1 MSISFSMT
9 IHRTRSGSRVGVGIA
24 SLLALVPLAG
34 AASIAAQAPAHTP
47 AAAAPLKLT
56 APLPVDPAVTIGT
69 LPNGL
74 RYYIRVNHKPEKRA
88 ELRLVVNA
96 GSVLEDSAQR
106 GLAHV
111 VEHMAFSGTTH
122 FKKQQ
127 LVDYLE
133 STGVRFGA
141 DLNASTSFDETIY
154 ELTVPT
160 DSAKLFD
167 KGFQILADW
176 SRGLTFDSTEL
187 ARERGVVIE
196 EWRLGRGAAA
206 RMRDKQF
213 PVIFSGSRYAQRIPI
228 GDKHTLETAPRAQ
241 VKRFYDEWYRPDL
254 MAVVAVGD
262 FDKAQVERMIKAQ
275 FASWPAKKNARPR
288 QTFPVPDHDS
298 TLVTIATDS
307 EATRSTVA
315 VYYLQPLEAQK
326 TVGDFR
332 NELIESLY
340 NQMLNARLQEIAQR
354 PGAPFLGAFSNQ
366 GRLIRSKN
374 VYVLT
379 ALVPDTGVAAG
390 LRAAVTEGERVAQH
404 GFTSTELDRAKA
416 EMLRGIESAYA
427 EREKTA
433 SAAFVSEYEGAF
445 LEHTAIPSIAQ
456 QYALY
461 QQLVPS
467 IQLNEVNALA
477 NKWLSNRSRVI
488 VVNAPQ
494 KAAAKLPS
502 EQELRAVLD
511 SAAHVNVAAY
521 TDSVS
526 NAPLVSTPPTPG
538 KIVSSTQI
546 ASVGVTEW
554 KLSNGARVLI
564 KPTDFK
570 NDELLF
576 RAYAPGGTSVVSDS
590 DYLDATVAT
599 AAVDAG
605 GIGDFSA
612 TALQKALAGKEVSL
626 SEFIGAIQQGLSGGG
641 SPKDLETLMQLVYL
655 SFTAPRVDSA
665 AFEAYRNK
673 IEVLLANRAAS
684 PNAAFADTLD
694 LTLAQH
700 HFRAKPPTAQD
711 MEYVRLK
718 HAISLYKQRFA
729 DASNFTFL
737 FVGTVDT
744 TKLKPLVEE
753 YIASLPSTHAGEKW
767 KDVGITYPTGV
778 ITREVKR
785 GIEPKAQT
793 AIVFT
798 GPFDF
803 TWENVQQISALADLL
818 EIKLRER
825 LRQDLGGT
833 YGVGV
838 SASPAHFPRESYALR
853 IDFGSAPERAAELQK
868 AVFAEIDSVKAN
880 GVSDKDLQKIRE
892 TDLRERETSLR
903 QNRYWLSLLASY
915 DINGWDPALILK
927 YGERVRALNSAGL
940 QAAAKKY
947 FDSSRYVVVQLLPAH

>member
-1 MSISFSMT
+1 MRYAALRSHISA
-9 IHRTRSGSRVGVGIA
+9 HVACVA
-24 SLLALVPLAG
+24 ALVLSAL
-34 AASIAAQAPAHTP
+34 T
-47 AAAAPLKLT
+47 AAPLGAQDTARAGAPPKLT
-56 APLPVDPAVTIGT
+56 ATLPVDPAITTGV

-74 RYYIRVNHKPEKRA
+74 RYYIRVNHRPEKRA

-96 GSVLEDSAQR
+96 GSVLEDSSQR
-106 GLAHV
+106 GLAHM

-122 FKKQQ
+122 FKKQE

-160 DSAKLFD
+160 DSVKLFD
-167 KGFQILADW
+167 KGFEILADW
-176 SRGLTFDSTEL
+176 SRGLTFDTTEL
-187 ARERGVVIE
+187 ARERKVVIE

-213 PVIFSGSRYAQRIPI
+213 PVVFSGSRYAQRIPI

-262 FDKAQVERMIKAQ
+262 FDKVKVERMIRAQ
-275 FASWPAKKNARPR
+275 FASWPAKKGERARPF
-288 QTFPVPDHDS
+288 FPVPDHDS

-315 VYYLQPLEAQK
+315 VYYLQPLQPQK

-332 NELIESLY
+332 QQMLGSLY
-340 NQMLNARLQEIAQR
+340 NDMLNARLQEIAQR
-354 PGAPFLGAFSNQ
+354 PGAPFIGAFSNQ
-366 GRLIRSKN
+366 GRLIRSKD

-379 ALVPDTGVAAG
+379 ALVPDSGVEIG
-390 LRAAVTEGERVAQH
+390 LRAAVTEGERVEQH
-404 GFTSTELDRAKA
+404 GFTATELDRAKR
-416 EMLRGIESAYA
+416 EMLRGMESAYA
-427 EREKTA
+427 ERDKTP

-445 LEHTAIPSIAQ
+445 LEHTATPSIAQ
-456 QYALY
+456 QYSLY
-461 QQLVPS
+461 QQLIPG
-467 IQLNEVNALA
+467 IQLAEVNALA
-477 NKWLSNRSRVI
+477 HKWLSNRSRVI

-494 KAAAKLPS
+494 KAAAALPS
-502 EQELRAVLD
+502 EQALRAVLD
-511 SAAHVNVAAY
+511 SAAHLSIAAY

-526 NAPLVSTPPTPG
+526 SAPLVPTAPTAG
-538 KIVSSTQI
+538 KIVSSSQI

-554 KLSNGARVLI
+554 KLSNGARVLV

-570 NDELLF
+570 DDELLF
-576 RAYAPGGTSVVSDS
+576 RAYGPGGTSVVSDS

-605 GIGDFSA
+605 GIGTFSA
-612 TALQKALAGKEVSL
+612 TSLQKTLAGKSVQVGEY
-626 SEFIGAIQQGLSGGG
+626 IGAIQQGLSGGG
-641 SPKDLETLMQLVYL
+641 SPKDLETMMQLIYL
-655 SFTAPRVDSA
+655 AFTAPRADSA

-684 PNAAFADTLD
+684 PSAAFADTLD
-694 LTLAQH
+694 LTLSQH
-700 HFRAKPPTAQD
+700 HPRAKPPSAQD
-711 MEYVRLK
+711 MEYVRLH
-718 HAISLYKQRFA
+718 HAISIYRQRFS
-729 DASNFTFL
+729 DASNFTFV
-737 FVGTVDT
+737 FVGTIDT
-744 TKLKPLVEE
+744 TKLKPLVEQ
-753 YIASLPSTHAGEKW
+753 YIASLPATHAGEKW
-767 KDVGITYPTGV
+767 KDVGMSYPTGV

-803 TWENVQQISALADLL
+803 TWDNVQQISALASLL

-838 SASPAHFPRESYALR
+838 SANPTHYPRESYALR

-880 GVSDKDLQKIRE
+880 GVSEKDLQKIRE

-903 QNRYWLSLLASY
+903 QNRTWVSLLASY
-915 DINGWDPALILK
+915 DVNSWDPSLILK
-927 YGERVRALNSAGL
+927 YNDSVKALNSAGL
-940 QAAAKKY
+940 QAAARKY
-947 FDSSRYVVVQLLPAH
+947 FDLSRYVVVQLLPAH

>member
-1 MSISFSMT
+1 M
-9 IHRTRSGSRVGVGIA
+9 RA
-24 SLLALVPLAG
+24 AWLAALAL
-34 AASIAAQAPAHTP
+34 STIAALP
-47 AAAAPLKLT
+47 AAAQDSAHAGAPPKLT
-56 APLPVDPAVTIGT
+56 APLPRDPAVTTGV

-74 RYYIRVNHKPEKRA
+74 RYYVRVNHKPEKRA

-96 GSVLEDSAQR
+96 GSVLEDSSQR
-106 GLAHV
+106 GLAHM

-122 FKKQQ
+122 FKKQE

-160 DSAKLFD
+160 DSTKLFD

-187 ARERGVVIE
+187 ARERNVVIE
-196 EWRLGRGAAA
+196 EWRLGRGASA

-213 PVIFSGSRYAQRIPI
+213 PVIFTGSRYAQRIPI
-228 GDKHTLETAPRAQ
+228 GDKHTLETAPRAT

-262 FDKAQVERMIKAQ
+262 FDKLKVERLIKAQ
-275 FASWPAKKNARPR
+275 FANWPARKTERPR
-288 QTFPVPDHDS
+288 PIFPVPDHDS

-315 VYYLQPLEAQK
+315 VYYLQPLQSQK

-332 NELIESLY
+332 ERMIGSLY
-340 NQMLNARLQEIAQR
+340 NEMLNARLQEIAQR
-354 PGAPFLGAFSNQ
+354 PGAPFIGAFSNQ
-366 GRLIRSKN
+366 GQLIRSKE

-379 ALVPDTGVAAG
+379 ALVPDSSVETG
-390 LRAAVTEGERVAQH
+390 LRAVVTEGERVAQH
-404 GFTSTELDRAKA
+404 GFTATELERAKKD
-416 EMLRGIESAYA
+416 MLRGMESAYA
-427 EREKTA
+427 ERDKTA
-433 SAAFVSEYEGAF
+433 SGSFVSEYVSAF
-445 LEHTAIPSIAQ
+445 LEHTPTPSIAQ
-456 QYALY
+456 EYTLY
-461 QQLVPS
+461 QQLMPG
-467 IQLNEVNALA
+467 IQVSEVNALA
-477 NKWLSNRSRVI
+477 HKWLSNKSRVI

-494 KAAAKLPS
+494 KAASSLPS
-502 EQELRAVLD
+502 AAALRAVLD
-511 SAAHVNVAAY
+511 SAAHVTVAAY

-526 NAPLVSTPPTPG
+526 TAPLVPTPPTPG
-538 KIVSSTQI
+538 TIVSSSHI

-554 KLSNGARVLI
+554 KLSNGARVLV

-570 NDELLF
+570 DDELLF

-605 GIGDFSA
+605 GIGAFSA
-612 TALQKALAGKEVSL
+612 TQLQKALAGKSVQVGGY
-626 SEFIGAIQQGLSGGG
+626 IGAIQEGMSGGG
-641 SPKDLETLMQLVYL
+641 SPKDLETLMQLIYL
-655 SFTAPRVDSA
+655 NFTAPRADSA

-684 PNAAFADTLD
+684 PSAAFSDTLD
-694 LTLAQH
+694 LTLSQH

-711 MEYVRLK
+711 MEYVRLH

-729 DASNFTFL
+729 DASNFTFI
-737 FVGTVDT
+737 FVGTIDT

-753 YIASLPSTHAGEKW
+753 WIGGLPSTHAAEKW
-767 KDVGITYPTGV
+767 KDVGMSYPSGI

-803 TWENVQQISALADLL
+803 TWENVQQISALSDLL

-838 SASPAHFPRESYALR
+838 SASPTHFPKESYALR
-853 IDFGSAPERAAELQK
+853 IDFGSAPERANELQK
-868 AVFAEIDSVKAN
+868 AVFAEIDSVKMN
-880 GVSDKDLQKIRE
+880 GVSEKDLQKIRE
-892 TDLRERETSLR
+892 ADLRARETSLR
-903 QNRYWLSLLASY
+903 QNRTWLSLLASY
-915 DINGWDPALILK
+915 DVNGWDPALILK
-927 YGERVRALNSAGL
+927 YDENVRALSSSIL
-940 QAAAKKY
+940 QAAARKY

>member
-1 MSISFSMT
+1 MNSY
-9 IHRTRSGSRVGVGIA
+9 A
-24 SLLALVPLAG
+24 SVRLCALALLALPAFSTAPLA
-34 AASIAAQAPAHTP
+34 AQDSAHVGP
-47 AAAAPLKLT
+47 PPKLAT
-56 APLPVDPAVTIGT
+56 PLPVDPAVTTGV

-74 RYYIRVNHKPEKRA
+74 HYYIRVNHKPEKRA

-96 GSVLEDSAQR
+96 GSVLEDSTQR
-106 GLAHV
+106 GLAHM

-122 FKKQQ
+122 FKKQE

-141 DLNASTSFDETIY
+141 DLNASTSFDETVY

-160 DSAKLFD
+160 DSTKLFD

-187 ARERGVVIE
+187 ARERNVVIE
-196 EWRLGRGAAA
+196 EWRLGRGASA

-213 PVIFSGSRYAQRIPI
+213 PVIFSGSRYAQRLPI
-228 GDKHTLETAPRAQ
+228 GDKHILETAPRST
-241 VKRFYDEWYRPDL
+241 VKRFYDDWYRPDL
-254 MAVVAVGD
+254 MAIVAVGD
-262 FDKAQVERMIKAQ
+262 FDKVKVERMIKAQ
-275 FASWPAKKNARPR
+275 FASWPAKKGAKPR
-288 QTFPVPDHDS
+288 ATFPVPDHDS

-315 VYYLQPLEAQK
+315 VYYLQPLSPQK
-326 TVGDFR
+326 SVGDFR
-332 NELIESLY
+332 TEMLGSLY
-340 NQMLNARLQEIAQR
+340 NDMLNARLQEIAQR
-354 PGAPFLGAFSNQ
+354 PGAPFIGAFSNQ
-366 GRLIRSKN
+366 GRLIRSKE

-379 ALVPDTGVAAG
+379 ALVPDSGVEIG

-404 GFTSTELDRAKA
+404 GFTATELERAKK
-416 EMLRGIESAYA
+416 EMLRGMESAYA
-427 EREKTA
+427 ERDKTPSASFVAEYESAFLEKTA
-433 SAAFVSEYEGAF
+433 
-445 LEHTAIPSIAQ
+445 TPSIAQ
-456 QYALY
+456 QYKLY
-461 QQLVPS
+461 QQLLPG
-467 IQLNEVNALA
+467 IGLAEVNALA
-477 NKWLSNRSRVI
+477 HKWLSNRSRVI

-494 KAAAKLPS
+494 KAAAGLPS
-502 EQELRAVLD
+502 EQALRAVLD
-511 SAAHVNVAAY
+511 SVAKVNVAAY

-526 NAPLVSTPPTPG
+526 SAPLIPTAPTPG
-538 KIVSSTQI
+538 KVVSSSQI

-554 KLSNGARVLI
+554 KLSNGARVLV

-570 NDELLF
+570 DDELLF

-590 DYLDATVAT
+590 NYLDATIAT
-599 AAVDAG
+599 GAVDAG
-605 GIGDFSA
+605 GIGTFNA
-612 TALQKALAGKEVSL
+612 TSLQKVLAGKSVQVGEY
-626 SEFIGAIQQGLSGGG
+626 IGAIQQGVSGGG
-641 SPKDLETLMQLVYL
+641 SPKDLETLMQLIYL
-655 SFTAPRVDSA
+655 TFTAPRADSA

-684 PNAAFADTLD
+684 PSAAFSDTLD

-700 HFRAKPPTAQD
+700 HPRAKAPTAQD
-711 MEYVRLK
+711 MEYVRL
-718 HAISLYKQRFA
+718 HRAIAIYKQRFS
-729 DASNFTFL
+729 DASNFTFV
-737 FVGTVDT
+737 FVGTIDT
-744 TKLKPLVEE
+744 TKLKPLVEQ

-767 KDVGITYPTGV
+767 KDIGMSYPTGV

-798 GPFDF
+798 GPFEF

-838 SASPAHFPRESYALR
+838 SASPSHFPKESYSLR

-880 GVSDKDLQKIRE
+880 GVSEKDLQKIRE
-892 TDLRERETSLR
+892 ADLRSRETSLR
-903 QNRYWLSLLASY
+903 QNRTWLSLLASY
-915 DINGWDPALILK
+915 DVNSWDPALILK
-927 YGERVRALNSAGL
+927 YDAEVRALSSAGL
-940 QAAAKKY
+940 QSAAKKY
-947 FDSSRYVVVQLLPAH
+947 FDTSRYVVVQLLPAH

>member
-1 MSISFSMT
+1 LSLTSN
-9 IHRTRSGSRVGVGIA
+9 RSRFAVLVA
-24 SLLALVPLAG
+24 CLATLAAPL
-34 AASIAAQAPAHTP
+34 
-47 AAAAPLKLT
+47 AAAPLAAQKADTAAAAQKLT

-74 RYYIRVNHKPEKRA
+74 RYYIRENHRPEKRA

-96 GSVLEDSAQR
+96 GSVLEDSSQR

-111 VEHMAFSGTTH
+111 VEHMAFSGTKH
-122 FKKQQ
+122 FQKQA

-167 KGFQILADW
+167 TGFEILADW

-213 PVIFSGSRYAQRIPI
+213 PVIFSGSRYARRIPI
-228 GDKHTLETAPRAQ
+228 GDKRTLETAPRAQ
-241 VKRFYDEWYRPDL
+241 VKRFYDDWYRPDL

-262 FDKAQVERMIKAQ
+262 FDKAKIERMIKAQ
-275 FASWPAKKNARPR
+275 FANWPAKKAERPR
-288 QTFPVPDHDS
+288 TIFPVPDHDS

-315 VYYLQPLEAQK
+315 VYYLQPLQQQK
-326 TVGDFR
+326 TIGDFR
-332 NELIESLY
+332 NEIIGSLY
-340 NQMLNARLQEIAQR
+340 NDMLNERLQEIAQR
-354 PGAPFLGAFSNQ
+354 PGAPFIGAFSNQ
-366 GRLIRSKN
+366 GRLIRSKE

-379 ALVPDTGVAAG
+379 AVVPDSGVESG
-390 LRAAVTEGERVAQH
+390 LRATVTEGERVAQH
-404 GFTSTELDRAKA
+404 GFTSTEIERAKA
-416 EMLRGIESAYA
+416 EMLRGMESAYA
-427 EREKTA
+427 ERDKTP
-433 SAAFVSEYEGAF
+433 STSFVSAYEGAF
-445 LEHTAIPSIAQ
+445 LEHTAISSIEQ
-456 QYALY
+456 QYKLY
-461 QQLVPS
+461 QQLLPG
-467 IQLNEVNALA
+467 IQLAEVNALA
-477 NKWLSNRSRVI
+477 HKWLSNKSRVI

-494 KAAAKLPS
+494 KSAASLPS
-502 EQELRAVLD
+502 AQALRAVLD
-511 SAAHVNVAAY
+511 NAAHVSVAAY

-526 NAPLVSTPPTPG
+526 NAPLVATQPTKG
-538 KIVSSTQI
+538 TIVSSTPI
-546 ASVGVTEW
+546 ASVGATEW
-554 KLSNGARVLI
+554 KLSNGARVI
-564 KPTDFK
+564 VKPTDFK
-570 NDELLF
+570 DDEVVF

-605 GIGDFSA
+605 GIGTFSA
-612 TALQKALAGKEVSL
+612 TTLQKALAGKQVSVG
-626 SEFIGAIQQGLSGGG
+626 EYIGAYQQGLSGGG
-641 SPKDLETLMQLVYL
+641 SPKDIETLMQLVYL
-655 SFTAPRVDSA
+655 SFTAPRADSA

-684 PNAAFADTLD
+684 PSAAFADTLD

-711 MEYVRLK
+711 MEYVRLH

-729 DASNFTFL
+729 DASNFTFF
-737 FVGTVDT
+737 FVGNVDT
-744 TKLKPLVEE
+744 TKLKPLVEQ
-753 YIASLPSTHAGEKW
+753 YIASLPATHAAEKW
-767 KDVGITYPTGV
+767 KDVGMSYPEGV

-793 AIVFT
+793 AIAFT
-798 GPFDF
+798 GPFEF
-803 TWENVQQISALADLL
+803 TWENVQQLSALSDLL

-838 SASPAHFPRESYALR
+838 SANPQHFPKQTYMLR
-853 IDFGSAPERAAELQK
+853 IDFGSAPERASELQK
-868 AVFAEIDSVKAN
+868 AVFAEIDSVKIN
-880 GVSDKDLQKIRE
+880 GVSEKDLQKIRE

-915 DINGWDPALILK
+915 DANGWDPALILK
-927 YGERVRALNSAGL
+927 YDDAVRALSSASL

-947 FDSSRYVVVQLLPAH
+947 FDTSRYVAVQLLPAK

>member
-1 MSISFSMT
+1 MLSALAVAPVGAQDSA
-9 IHRTRSGSRVGVGIA
+9 RT
-24 SLLALVPLAG
+24 G
-34 AASIAAQAPAHTP
+34 APP
-47 AAAAPLKLT
+47 KLT
-56 APLPVDPAVTIGT
+56 APLPVDPAITRGV

-74 RYYIRVNHKPEKRA
+74 RYYIRVNHRPEKRA

-96 GSVLEDSAQR
+96 GSVLEDSSQR
-106 GLAHV
+106 GLAHM

-122 FKKQQ
+122 FKKQE

-160 DSAKLFD
+160 DSVMLFD

-176 SRGLTFDSTEL
+176 SRGLTFDTTEL
-187 ARERGVVIE
+187 ARERKVVIE

-213 PVIFSGSRYAQRIPI
+213 PVVFSGSRYAQRIPI

-262 FDKAQVERMIKAQ
+262 FDKAKVERMIRAQ
-275 FASWPAKKNARPR
+275 FASWPAKKGERARPS
-288 QTFPVPDHDS
+288 FPVPDHDS

-315 VYYLQPLEAQK
+315 VYYLQPLQPQK
-326 TVGDFR
+326 TVRDFR
-332 NELIESLY
+332 QQMLGSLY
-340 NQMLNARLQEIAQR
+340 NDMLNARLQEIAQR
-354 PGAPFLGAFSNQ
+354 PGAPFIGAFSNQ
-366 GRLIRSKN
+366 GRLIRSKD

-379 ALVPDTGVAAG
+379 ALVPDSGVEIG

-404 GFTSTELDRAKA
+404 GFTATELDRAKR
-416 EMLRGIESAYA
+416 EMLRGMERAYA
-427 EREKTA
+427 ERDKTPSA
-433 SAAFVSEYEGAF
+433 SFVSEYEGAF
-445 LEHTAIPSIAQ
+445 LEHTATPSIAQ
-456 QYALY
+456 QYSLY
-461 QQLVPS
+461 QQLIPG
-467 IQLNEVNALA
+467 IQLAEVNALA
-477 NKWLSNRSRVI
+477 HKWLGNRSRVI

-494 KAAAKLPS
+494 KAAAALPS
-502 EQELRAVLD
+502 EQTLRAVLD
-511 SAAHVNVAAY
+511 SAAHLSVAAY

-526 NAPLVSTPPTPG
+526 SAPLVPTPPTAG
-538 KIVSSTQI
+538 KVVSSSQI

-554 KLSNGARVLI
+554 KLSNGARVLV

-570 NDELLF
+570 DDELLF
-576 RAYAPGGTSVVSDS
+576 RAYGPGGTSVVSDS

-605 GIGDFSA
+605 GIGTFSA
-612 TALQKALAGKEVSL
+612 TSLQKTLAGKSVQVGEY
-626 SEFIGAIQQGLSGGG
+626 IGAIQQGLSGGG
-641 SPKDLETLMQLVYL
+641 SPKDLETMMQLIYL
-655 SFTAPRVDSA
+655 AFTAPRADSA

-684 PNAAFADTLD
+684 PSAAFVDTLD
-694 LTLAQH
+694 LTLSQH
-700 HFRAKPPTAQD
+700 HPRAKPPSAQD
-711 MEYVRLK
+711 MEYVRLH
-718 HAISLYKQRFA
+718 HAISIYRQRFA
-729 DASNFTFL
+729 DASNFTFV
-737 FVGTVDT
+737 FVGTIDT
-744 TKLKPLVEE
+744 AKLKPLVEQ
-753 YIASLPSTHAGEKW
+753 YIASLPATHAGEKW
-767 KDVGITYPTGV
+767 KDVGMSYPTSV

-803 TWENVQQISALADLL
+803 TWENVQQISALSSLL
-818 EIKLRER
+818 ELKLRER

-838 SASPAHFPRESYALR
+838 SANPTHYPRESYALR

-868 AVFAEIDSVKAN
+868 AVFAEIDSVKTN

-903 QNRYWLSLLASY
+903 QNRTWVSLLASY
-915 DINGWDPALILK
+915 DVNSWDPSLILK
-927 YGERVRALNSAGL
+927 YDDTVRALNSAGL
-940 QAAAKKY
+940 QAAARKY
-947 FDSSRYVVVQLLPAH
+947 FDLSRYVVVQLLPAH

>member
-1 MSISFSMT
+1 MRYAARLSANAVLLPS
-9 IHRTRSGSRVGVGIA
+9 A
-24 SLLALVPLAG
+24 CALALSVLTVAHLAAQDTARAG
-34 AASIAAQAPAHTP
+34 APPRLA
-47 AAAAPLKLT
+47 
-56 APLPVDPAVTIGT
+56 APLPVDPAITTGV
-69 LPNGL
+69 LANGM
-74 RYYIRVNHKPEKRA
+74 RYYIRVNHRPEKRA

-96 GSVLEDSAQR
+96 GSVLEDSSQR

-160 DSAKLFD
+160 DSVKLFD

-187 ARERGVVIE
+187 ARERKVVIE
-196 EWRLGRGAAA
+196 EWRLGRGASA

-213 PVIFSGSRYAQRIPI
+213 PIVFSGSRYAQRIPI
-228 GDKHTLETAPRAQ
+228 GDKTTLETAPRAQ

-262 FDKAQVERMIKAQ
+262 FDKARVLRLIKAQ
-275 FASWPAKKNARPR
+275 FATWPAKTRERPR
-288 QTFPVPDHDS
+288 QFFPVPDHDS

-315 VYYLQPLEAQK
+315 VYYLQPLAPQR

-332 NELIESLY
+332 QEMLGTLY
-340 NQMLNARLQEIAQR
+340 NDMLNARLREIAQR
-354 PGAPFLGAFSNQ
+354 PGAPFIGAFSNQ
-366 GRLIRSKN
+366 GRLIRSKD

-379 ALVPDTGVAAG
+379 ALVPDSGVEIG

-404 GFTSTELDRAKA
+404 GFTATELDRAKR
-416 EMLRGIESAYA
+416 EILRGMESAYA
-427 EREKTA
+427 ERDKTPSA
-433 SAAFVSEYEGAF
+433 SFVSEYEGAF

-456 QYALY
+456 QYSLS
-461 QQLVPS
+461 QQLMPG
-467 IQLNEVNALA
+467 IRLEEVNALA
-477 NKWLSNRSRVI
+477 HKWLSNRSRVI

-494 KAAAKLPS
+494 KAAAKLPT
-502 EQELRAVLD
+502 EQALRAVLD
-511 SAAHVNVAAY
+511 SVAHVNVAAY

-526 NAPLVSTPPTPG
+526 SAPLVATTPKAGT
-538 KIVSSTQI
+538 IVSSSRI

-554 KLSNGARVLI
+554 KLSNGARVLV

-570 NDELLF
+570 DDELLF

-605 GIGDFSA
+605 GIGTFSA
-612 TALQKALAGKEVSL
+612 TSLQKQLAGKSVQVG
-626 SEFIGAIQQGLSGGG
+626 EFIGAIQQGLSGGG
-641 SPKDLETLMQLVYL
+641 SPKDLETMMQLIYL
-655 SFTAPRVDSA
+655 AFTAPRTDSA

-684 PNAAFADTLD
+684 PSAAFADTLD
-694 LTLAQH
+694 LTLSQH

-711 MEYVRLK
+711 MEYVRLR
-718 HAISLYKQRFA
+718 HAISIYTQRFA
-729 DASNFTFL
+729 DASNFTFV

-744 TKLKPLVEE
+744 TKLKPLVEQ
-753 YIASLPSTHAGEKW
+753 YLASLPATHAGEKW
-767 KDVGITYPTGV
+767 KDIGMSYPTGV
-778 ITREVKR
+778 ITREVRR
-785 GIEPKAQT
+785 GMEPKAQT

-798 GPFDF
+798 GPFEF
-803 TWENVQQISALADLL
+803 TWENVQQLSALSSLL

-838 SASPAHFPRESYALR
+838 SASPTHFPKESYALR

-868 AVFAEIDSVKAN
+868 AVFAEIDSVKTH
-880 GVSDKDLQKIRE
+880 GVAEKDLRKIRE

-903 QNRYWLSLLASY
+903 QNRTWLSLLASY
-915 DINGWDPALILK
+915 DVNSWDPALILK
-927 YGERVRALNSAGL
+927 YDESVRALSSAGL
-940 QAAAKKY
+940 QAAARKY
-947 FDSSRYVVVQLLPAH
+947 FDMSRYVVVQLLPAR

>member
-1 MSISFSMT
+1 MRP
-9 IHRTRSGSRVGVGIA
+9 HTRRSHAGSRA
-24 SLLALVPLAG
+24 ATLALFALAAVSASHLG
-34 AASIAAQAPAHTP
+34 AQESAHVEAPP
-47 AAAAPLKLT
+47 KLT
-56 APLPVDPAVTIGT
+56 APLPVDPAITTGV
-69 LPNGL
+69 LANGL

-96 GSVLEDSAQR
+96 GSVLEDSTQR
-106 GLAHV
+106 GLAHM

-122 FKKQQ
+122 FRKQE

-141 DLNASTSFDETIY
+141 DLNASTSFDETVY
-154 ELTVPT
+154 QLTVPT
-160 DSAKLFD
+160 DSTKLFD

-187 ARERGVVIE
+187 ARERHVVIE

-213 PVIFSGSRYAQRIPI
+213 PVIFSGSRYAERLPI
-228 GDKHTLETAPRAQ
+228 GDKHILETAPRAT
-241 VKRFYDEWYRPDL
+241 VKRFYDDWYRPDL
-254 MAVVAVGD
+254 MAIVAVGD
-262 FDKAQVERMIKAQ
+262 FDKLKVARLIRAR
-275 FASWPAKKNARPR
+275 FGSWPARTGEKRR
-288 QTFPVPDHDS
+288 TTFPVPDHDS

-315 VYYLQPLEAQK
+315 VYYLQPLQPQK

-332 NELIESLY
+332 TEMIGSLY
-340 NQMLNARLQEIAQR
+340 NDMLNARFQEIAQR
-354 PGAPFLGAFSNQ
+354 PGAPFIGAFSNQ
-366 GRLIRSKN
+366 GRLIRSKE

-379 ALVPDTGVAAG
+379 ALVPDSGVEIG
-390 LRAAVTEGERVAQH
+390 LRAALTEGERVAQH
-404 GFTSTELDRAKA
+404 GFTPTELDRAKR
-416 EMLRGIESAYA
+416 EMLRGMESAYA
-427 EREKTA
+427 EREKTPSA
-433 SAAFVSEYEGAF
+433 SFVAEYESAF
-445 LEHTAIPSIAQ
+445 LEHAATPSIAQ
-456 QYALY
+456 QYKLY
-461 QQLVPS
+461 QQLLPGIEVA
-467 IQLNEVNALA
+467 EVNALA
-477 NKWLSNRSRVI
+477 HKWLGNRSRVI

-494 KAAAKLPS
+494 KAASALPS
-502 EQELRAVLD
+502 EEALRAVLD
-511 SAAHVNVAAY
+511 SVAHVTVAAY

-526 NAPLVSTPPTPG
+526 SAPLIAAMPTPG
-538 KIVSSTQI
+538 KVVSSSRI

-570 NDELLF
+570 DDELLF

-605 GIGDFSA
+605 GLGTFNA
-612 TALQKALAGKEVSL
+612 TSLQKALAGKSVQVGEY
-626 SEFIGAIQQGLSGGG
+626 IGAIQQGISGGG
-641 SPKDLETLMQLVYL
+641 SPKDLETLMQLIYL
-655 SFTAPRVDSA
+655 TFTAPRADSA

-684 PNAAFADTLD
+684 PTAAFADTLD
-694 LTLAQH
+694 LTLAH
-700 HFRAKPPTAQD
+700 HHPRAKAPTAQD
-711 MEYVRLK
+711 MEYVRLH
-718 HAISLYKQRFA
+718 HAISIYKQRFA
-729 DASNFTFL
+729 DASNFTFV
-737 FVGTVDT
+737 FVGTIDT
-744 TKLKPLVEE
+744 TKLKPLIEQYV
-753 YIASLPSTHAGEKW
+753 ASLPSTHAGEQW
-767 KDVGITYPTGV
+767 KDIGMSYPTEV

-803 TWENVQQISALADLL
+803 TWKNVQQINALSDLL

-838 SASPAHFPRESYALR
+838 SASPTHFPRESYALR

-880 GVSDKDLQKIRE
+880 GVSEKDLQKIRE
-892 TDLRERETSLR
+892 ADLRARETSLK
-903 QNRYWLSLLASY
+903 QNRTWLSLLASY
-915 DINGWDPALILK
+915 DVNSWDPALILK
-927 YGERVRALNSAGL
+927 YDDEVRSFSSAGL
-940 QAAAKKY
+940 QAAARKY
-947 FDSSRYVVVQLLPAH
+947 FDLSRYVVVQLLPAH

>member
-1 MSISFSMT
+1 MRYNSIKTQLSLRAT
-9 IHRTRSGSRVGVGIA
+9 CHAALALTALAVAPLGAQDSGRVGPPPK
-24 SLLALVPLAG
+24 LA
-34 AASIAAQAPAHTP
+34 
-47 AAAAPLKLT
+47 
-56 APLPVDPAVTIGT
+56 APLPVDPAVTVGV

-96 GSVLEDSAQR
+96 GSVLEDSTQR
-106 GLAHV
+106 GLAHM

-122 FKKQQ
+122 FKKQA

-167 KGFQILADW
+167 QGFQILADW

-187 ARERGVVIE
+187 ARERNVVIE
-196 EWRLGRGAAA
+196 EWRLGRGASA

-213 PVIFSGSRYAQRIPI
+213 PIVFSGSRYAQRIPI
-228 GDKHTLETAPRAQ
+228 GDKHTLETAPRAT
-241 VKRFYDEWYRPDL
+241 VKRFYDDWYRPDL

-262 FDKAQVERMIKAQ
+262 FDKAKVERMIKAQ
-275 FASWPAKKNARPR
+275 FASWPAKKGERPR
-288 QTFPVPDHDS
+288 TSFPVPDHDS

-307 EATRSTVA
+307 EATRATVA
-315 VYYLQPLEAQK
+315 VYYLQPLQPQK

-332 NELIESLY
+332 QEMLGSLY
-340 NQMLNARLQEIAQR
+340 NDMLNARLQEIAQR
-354 PGAPFLGAFSNQ
+354 PGAPFIGAFSNQ
-366 GRLIRSKN
+366 GRLIRSKD

-379 ALVPDTGVAAG
+379 ALVPDSGVEIG

-404 GFTSTELDRAKA
+404 GFTSTELDRAKK
-416 EMLRGIESAYA
+416 EMLRGMERAYA
-427 EREKTA
+427 ERDKTPSA
-433 SAAFVSEYEGAF
+433 SFVSEYEGAF
-445 LEHTAIPSIAQ
+445 LEHTAIASIAQ
-456 QYALY
+456 QYTLY
-461 QQLVPS
+461 RQLLPGV
-467 IQLNEVNALA
+467 QLSEVNALA
-477 NKWLSNRSRVI
+477 HKWLSNRSRVI
-488 VVNAPQ
+488 VVNTPQ
-494 KAAAKLPS
+494 KAAAALPS
-502 EQELRAVLD
+502 EQALRAVLD
-511 SAAHVNVAAY
+511 SAQHVSVAAY

-526 NAPLVSTPPTPG
+526 SAPLIPTAPTAG
-538 KIVSSTQI
+538 KVVSSRQI

-570 NDELLF
+570 DDELLF

-590 DYLDATVAT
+590 DYLDATIAT

-605 GIGDFSA
+605 GIGTFNA
-612 TALQKALAGKEVSL
+612 TSLQKELAGKSVQVGEY
-626 SEFIGAIQQGLSGGG
+626 IGAIQQGVSGGG
-641 SPKDLETLMQLVYL
+641 SPKDLETLMQLIYL
-655 SFTAPRVDSA
+655 TFTAPRADSA

-684 PNAAFADTLD
+684 PAAAFSDTLD
-694 LTLAQH
+694 LTLSQH
-700 HFRAKPPTAQD
+700 HPRAKPPTAQD
-711 MEYVRLK
+711 MEYVRLH
-718 HAISLYKQRFA
+718 HAISIYRQRFA
-729 DASNFTFL
+729 DASNFTFV
-737 FVGTVDT
+737 FVGTIDT
-744 TKLKPLVEE
+744 TKLKPLVEQ
-753 YIASLPSTHAGEKW
+753 YVASLPATHAAEKW
-767 KDVGITYPTGV
+767 KDVGMSYPTGV

-803 TWENVQQISALADLL
+803 SWENVQQISALSDLL

-838 SASPAHFPRESYALR
+838 SASPTHYPKESYALR
-853 IDFGSAPERAAELQK
+853 IDFGSAPERASELQK
-868 AVFAEIDSVKAN
+868 AVFAEIDSVKIN
-880 GVSDKDLQKIRE
+880 GVSEKDLQKIRE
-892 TDLRERETSLR
+892 ADLRARETSLR
-903 QNRYWLSLLASY
+903 QNRTWLSLLASY
-915 DINGWDPALILK
+915 DVNAWDPALILK
-927 YGERVRALNSAGL
+927 YDDEVRALSSAGL
-940 QAAAKKY
+940 QAAAKRY
-947 FDSSRYVVVQLLPAH
+947 FDTSRYVVVQLLPAH

>member
-1 MSISFSMT
+1 MNQM
-9 IHRTRSGSRVGVGIA
+9 RYDALRSRLLVRA
-24 SLLALVPLAG
+24 AWLAALALSAAAG
-34 AASIAAQAPAHTP
+34 LP
-47 AAAAPLKLT
+47 AAAQDSARAGPPPKLT
-56 APLPVDPAVTIGT
+56 APLPKDPAVTIGV

-96 GSVLEDSAQR
+96 GSVLEDSSQR
-106 GLAHV
+106 GLAHM

-122 FKKQQ
+122 FKKQE

-160 DSAKLFD
+160 DSTKLFD
-167 KGFQILADW
+167 KGFQILAEW

-187 ARERGVVIE
+187 ARERNVVIE
-196 EWRLGRGAAA
+196 EWRLGRGASA

-213 PVIFSGSRYAQRIPI
+213 PIIFSGSRYAQRLPI
-228 GDKHTLETAPRAQ
+228 GDKHTLETAPRAT

-262 FDKAQVERMIKAQ
+262 FDKTKVERLIRAQ
-275 FASWPAKKNARPR
+275 FACWPAKKGERPR
-288 QTFPVPDHDS
+288 LSYPVPDHDS

-315 VYYLQPLEAQK
+315 VYYLQPLRLQK

-332 NELIESLY
+332 ERMIGSLY
-340 NQMLNARLQEIAQR
+340 NEMLNARLQEIAQR
-354 PGAPFLGAFSNQ
+354 PGAPFIGAFSNQ
-366 GRLIRSKN
+366 GQLIRSKE

-379 ALVPDTGVAAG
+379 ALVPDSGVETG
-390 LRAAVTEGERVAQH
+390 LRAVVTEGERVAQH
-404 GFTSTELDRAKA
+404 GFTATELDRAKKD
-416 EMLRGIESAYA
+416 MLRGMESAYA
-427 EREKTA
+427 ERDKTP
-433 SAAFVSEYEGAF
+433 SGSFVSEYVSAF
-445 LEHTAIPSIAQ
+445 LEHTPTPSIAQ
-456 QYALY
+456 EYTLY
-461 QQLVPS
+461 QQLIPG
-467 IQLNEVNALA
+467 IQLSEVNALA
-477 NKWLSNRSRVI
+477 HKWLSNRSRVI

-494 KAAAKLPS
+494 KAGGALPS
-502 EQELRAVLD
+502 EAALRAVLD
-511 SAAHVNVAAY
+511 SAAHVSVAAY

-526 NAPLVSTPPTPG
+526 NAPLVPTLPTAG
-538 KIVSSTQI
+538 KVVSSTYI

-554 KLSNGARVLI
+554 KLSNGARVLV

-570 NDELLF
+570 DDELLF
-576 RAYAPGGTSVVSDS
+576 RAYAAGGTSVVSDS
-590 DYLDATVAT
+590 DYLDATIAT

-605 GIGDFSA
+605 GIGAFSA
-612 TALQKALAGKEVSL
+612 TQLQKALAGKDVQVGEY
-626 SEFIGAIQQGLSGGG
+626 IGAIQQGMSGGG
-641 SPKDLETLMQLVYL
+641 SPKDLKTLIQLIYL
-655 SFTAPRVDSA
+655 TFTVPRADSA

-684 PNAAFADTLD
+684 PSAAFSDTLD
-694 LTLAQH
+694 LTLSQH

-711 MEYVRLK
+711 MEYVRLH

-729 DASNFTFL
+729 DASNFTFI
-737 FVGTVDT
+737 FVGTIDT
-744 TKLKPLVEE
+744 TKLKPLVEQ
-753 YIASLPSTHAGEKW
+753 YIGSLPSTHAAEKW
-767 KDVGITYPTGV
+767 KDVGMSYPTGV

-785 GIEPKAQT
+785 GIEPKSQT

-803 TWENVQQISALADLL
+803 TWENVQQISALSDLL

-838 SASPAHFPRESYALR
+838 SANPAHFPKETYALR
-853 IDFGSAPERAAELQK
+853 IDFGSAPERANELQK
-868 AVFAEIDSVKAN
+868 AVFAEIDSVKDN
-880 GVSDKDLQKIRE
+880 GVSEKDLQKIRE
-892 TDLRERETSLR
+892 ADLRARETSLR
-903 QNRYWLSLLASY
+903 QNRTWLSLLASY
-915 DINGWDPALILK
+915 DVNGWDPSLILK
-927 YGERVRALNSAGL
+927 YDENVRALSSSSL
-940 QAAAKKY
+940 QATARKY
-947 FDSSRYVVVQLLPAH
+947 FDMSRYVVVQLLPAH

>member
-1 MSISFSMT
+1 M
-9 IHRTRSGSRVGVGIA
+9 RYDALRSHTATSAA
-24 SLLALVPLAG
+24 SLLAIAF
-34 AASIAAQAPAHTP
+34 AAF
-47 AAAAPLKLT
+47 AAAPLAAQDTARAGPPPKLAT
-56 APLPVDPAVTIGT
+56 PLPVDPAVTIGV

-74 RYYIRVNHKPEKRA
+74 RYYIRVNHRPEKRA

-96 GSVLEDSAQR
+96 GSVLEDSSQR
-106 GLAHV
+106 GLAHM

-122 FKKQQ
+122 FKKQE

-160 DSAKLFD
+160 DSVKLFD
-167 KGFQILADW
+167 KGFQILTDW

-187 ARERGVVIE
+187 ARERNVVIE
-196 EWRLGRGAAA
+196 EWRLGRGASA

-213 PVIFSGSRYAQRIPI
+213 PVVFSGSRYAQRIPI

-241 VKRFYDEWYRPDL
+241 VKRFYDDWYRPDL

-262 FDKAQVERMIKAQ
+262 FDKAKVERMIKAQ
-275 FASWPAKKNARPR
+275 FASWPAKKGERPR
-288 QTFPVPDHDS
+288 PSYPVPDHDS

-315 VYYLQPLEAQK
+315 VYYLQPLEPQK

-332 NELIESLY
+332 QEMIGSLY
-340 NQMLNARLQEIAQR
+340 NDMLNARMQEIAQR
-354 PGAPFLGAFSNQ
+354 PGAPFIGAFSNQ

-379 ALVPDTGVAAG
+379 ALVPDTGVEIG

-404 GFTSTELDRAKA
+404 GFTATELDRAKR
-416 EMLRGIESAYA
+416 ETLRGMESAYA
-427 EREKTA
+427 ERDKTPSA
-433 SAAFVSEYEGAF
+433 SFVSEYEGAF
-445 LEHTAIPSIAQ
+445 LEHTATPSIAQ
-456 QYALY
+456 QYTLY
-461 QQLVPS
+461 QQLMPG
-467 IQLNEVNALA
+467 IELAEVNALA
-477 NKWLSNRSRVI
+477 HKWLSNRSRVI

-494 KAAAKLPS
+494 KAAAGLPS
-502 EQELRAVLD
+502 AQALRAVLD
-511 SAAHVNVAAY
+511 SVAHVNVAAY

-526 NAPLVSTPPTPG
+526 SAPLVPTPPAAGT
-538 KIVSSTQI
+538 IVSSSQI
-546 ASVGVTEW
+546 ASIGVTEW
-554 KLSNGARVLI
+554 KLSNGARVLV

-570 NDELLF
+570 DDELLF
-576 RAYAPGGTSVVSDS
+576 RAYGPGGTSVVSDS

-605 GIGDFSA
+605 GIGTFNS
-612 TALQKALAGKEVSL
+612 TSLQKALAGKSVQVGEY
-626 SEFIGAIQQGLSGGG
+626 IGAIQQGLTGGG
-641 SPKDLETLMQLVYL
+641 SPKDLETMMQLIYL
-655 SFTAPRVDSA
+655 SFTAPRADSA

-684 PNAAFADTLD
+684 PTAAFADTLD
-694 LTLAQH
+694 LTLSQH
-700 HFRAKPPTAQD
+700 HPRAKPPSAQD
-711 MEYVRLK
+711 MEYVRLH
-718 HAISLYKQRFA
+718 HAISIYRQRFA
-729 DASNFTFL
+729 DASNFTFV
-737 FVGTVDT
+737 FVGTIDT
-744 TKLKPLVEE
+744 TKLKPLVEQ
-753 YIASLPSTHAGEKW
+753 YIASLPSTHAAEKW
-767 KDVGITYPTGV
+767 KDVGMSYPTGV

-798 GPFDF
+798 GPFEF
-803 TWENVQQISALADLL
+803 TWENVQQISALSDLL

-838 SASPAHFPRESYALR
+838 SASPSHYPKESYALR
-853 IDFGSAPERAAELQK
+853 IDFGSAPERANELQK
-868 AVFAEIDSVKAN
+868 AVFAEIDSVKTN
-880 GVSDKDLQKIRE
+880 GVSEKDLQKVRE
-892 TDLRERETSLR
+892 TDLRTRETSLK
-903 QNRYWLSLLASY
+903 QNRTWLSLIASY
-915 DINGWDPALILK
+915 DVNSWDPALILK
-927 YGERVRALNSAGL
+927 YEDNVRAMSSASL
-940 QAAAKKY
+940 QAAARRY
-947 FDSSRYVVVQLLPAH
+947 FDTSRYVVVQLLPAH

>member
-1 MSISFSMT
+1 M
-9 IHRTRSGSRVGVGIA
+9 
-24 SLLALVPLAG
+24 PLA
-34 AASIAAQAPAHTP
+34 AQSDPPKP
-47 AAAAPLKLT
+47 AAAPPKLT
-56 APLPVDPAVTIGT
+56 APLPVDPAITMGT

-96 GSVLEDSAQR
+96 GSVLEDSSQR

-111 VEHMAFSGTTH
+111 VEHMAFSGTTN
-122 FKKQQ
+122 FKKQE

-160 DSAKLFD
+160 DSTKLFD
-167 KGFQILADW
+167 TGFQILADW

-213 PVIFSGSRYAQRIPI
+213 PIVFSGSRYAQRIPI

-241 VKRFYDEWYRPDL
+241 VKRFYDDWYRPDL

-262 FDKAQVERMIKAQ
+262 FDKAKVERLIKSQ
-275 FASWPAKKNARPR
+275 FGNWPARKGERPR
-288 QTFPVPDHDS
+288 ASFPVPDHDS

-307 EATRSTVA
+307 EATRSTVG
-315 VYYLQPLEAQK
+315 VYYLQPLQQTK

-332 NELIESLY
+332 NELIGSLY
-340 NQMLNARLQEIAQR
+340 NEMLNARLQEIAQR
-354 PGAPFLGAFSNQ
+354 PDAPFIGAFSNQ

-379 ALVPDTGVAAG
+379 ALVPDSGVERG
-390 LRAAVTEGERVAQH
+390 LRATVTEGERVAQH

-416 EMLRGIESAYA
+416 DMLRGMESAYA
-427 EREKTA
+427 ERDKTA
-433 SAAFVSEYEGAF
+433 SSSFVSEYEGAF
-445 LEHTAIPSIAQ
+445 LEHTATPSIAQ
-456 QYALY
+456 QYTLY
-461 QQLVPS
+461 QQLMPG
-467 IQLNEVNALA
+467 IQLGEVNALA
-477 NKWLSNRSRVI
+477 HKWLSNRSRVI

-494 KAAAKLPS
+494 KAAASLPS
-502 EQELRAVLD
+502 AQALRAVLD
-511 SAAHVNVAAY
+511 SAAHVPVAAY

-526 NAPLVSTPPTPG
+526 NAPLVPTAPTAG
-538 KIVSSTQI
+538 RVVSSSQI

-554 KLSNGARVLI
+554 KLSNGARVLV

-570 NDELLF
+570 DDELLF
-576 RAYAPGGTSVVSDS
+576 RAYGPGGTSVVSDS

-605 GIGDFSA
+605 GIGTFNAS
-612 TALQKALAGKEVSL
+612 ALQKALAGKSVQLGEY
-626 SEFIGAIQQGLSGGG
+626 IGAIQQGLSGGG
-641 SPKDLETLMQLVYL
+641 SPKDLETLMQLVHL
-655 SFTAPRVDSA
+655 SFTSPRADSA

-684 PNAAFADTLD
+684 PSAAFADTLD

-700 HFRAKPPTAQD
+700 HFRAKPPSAQD
-711 MEYVRLK
+711 MEFVRLH
-718 HAISLYKQRFA
+718 HALSIYRQRFA
-729 DASNFTFL
+729 DASNFTFV
-737 FVGTVDT
+737 FVGTIDT
-744 TKLKPLVEE
+744 TKLKPLVEQ
-753 YIASLPSTHAGEKW
+753 YLASLPSTHAGEKW
-767 KDVGITYPTGV
+767 KDVGMSYPTGV

-803 TWENVQQISALADLL
+803 TWENVQQINALSDLL

-838 SASPAHFPRESYALR
+838 GANPTHFPRQSYALR

-915 DINGWDPALILK
+915 DVNGWDPALILK
-927 YGERVRALNSAGL
+927 YNDMVRKLNSADL

-947 FDSSRYVVVQLLPAH
+947 FDTSRYVVVQLLPAH

>member
-1 MSISFSMT
+1 MRYDT
-9 IHRTRSGSRVGVGIA
+9 LRSYTAA
-24 SLLALVPLAG
+24 SAAYLLAIALAG
-34 AASIAAQAPAHTP
+34 FAT
-47 AAAAPLKLT
+47 APLLGAQDTARAGTPPKLAT
-56 APLPVDPAVTIGT
+56 PLPVDPAITTGV

-74 RYYIRVNHKPEKRA
+74 HYYIRVNHRPENRA

-96 GSVLEDSAQR
+96 GSVLEDSSQR
-106 GLAHV
+106 GLAHM

-122 FKKQQ
+122 FKKQE

-187 ARERGVVIE
+187 ARERNVVIE
-196 EWRLGRGAAA
+196 EWRLGRGASA

-213 PVIFSGSRYAQRIPI
+213 PIVFSGSRYAQRIPI

-262 FDKAQVERMIKAQ
+262 FDKAKVERMIKTQ
-275 FASWPAKKNARPR
+275 FASWPAKKGERLRPS
-288 QTFPVPDHDS
+288 FPVPDHDS

-315 VYYLQPLEAQK
+315 VYYLQPLQPQK

-332 NELIESLY
+332 QEMVGSLY
-340 NQMLNARLQEIAQR
+340 NDMLNARMREIAQR
-354 PGAPFLGAFSNQ
+354 PGAPFIGAFSNQ
-366 GRLIRSKN
+366 GRLIRSKD

-379 ALVPDTGVAAG
+379 ALVPDSGVEIG

-404 GFTSTELDRAKA
+404 GFTATELDRAKR
-416 EMLRGIESAYA
+416 ETLRGMESAYA
-427 EREKTA
+427 ERDKTPSA
-433 SAAFVSEYEGAF
+433 SFVSEYEGAF
-445 LEHTAIPSIAQ
+445 LERTATPSIAQ
-456 QYALY
+456 QYTLY
-461 QQLVPS
+461 QQLMPG
-467 IQLNEVNALA
+467 IQLAEVNALA
-477 NKWLSNRSRVI
+477 HKWLSNRSRVI

-494 KAAAKLPS
+494 KAAAALPS
-502 EQELRAVLD
+502 EQALRAVLD
-511 SAAHVNVAAY
+511 SAAHVTVAAY

-526 NAPLVSTPPTPG
+526 SAPLIPTPPTAG
-538 KIVSSTQI
+538 KIVSSSKI
-546 ASVGVTEW
+546 ASIGVTEW
-554 KLSNGARVLI
+554 KLSNGARVLV

-570 NDELLF
+570 DDELLF
-576 RAYAPGGTSVVSDS
+576 RAYGPGGTSVVGDS

-605 GIGDFSA
+605 GIGTFNA
-612 TALQKALAGKEVSL
+612 TSLQKALAGKSVQVGEY
-626 SEFIGAIQQGLSGGG
+626 IGALQQGLTGGG
-641 SPKDLETLMQLVYL
+641 SPKDLETMMQLIYL

-684 PNAAFADTLD
+684 PSAAFADTLD
-694 LTLAQH
+694 LTLSQH
-700 HFRAKPPTAQD
+700 HLRAKPPSAQD
-711 MEYVRLK
+711 MEYVRLH
-718 HAISLYKQRFA
+718 HAIAIYRQRFA
-729 DASNFTFL
+729 DASNFTFV

-744 TKLKPLVEE
+744 TKLKPLVEQ
-753 YIASLPSTHAGEKW
+753 YIASLPSTHAAEKW
-767 KDVGITYPTGV
+767 KDVGMSYPSGV

-798 GPFDF
+798 GPFEF
-803 TWENVQQISALADLL
+803 TWENVQQLSALSDLL

-838 SASPAHFPRESYALR
+838 SASPTHYPKESYALR

-868 AVFAEIDSVKAN
+868 AVFAEIDSVKTN
-880 GVSDKDLQKIRE
+880 GVSEKDLQKIRE
-892 TDLRERETSLR
+892 TDLRTRETSLR
-903 QNRYWLSLLASY
+903 QNRTWLSLIASY
-915 DINGWDPALILK
+915 DLNSWDPSLILK
-927 YGERVRALNSAGL
+927 YEDNVRALSSASL
-940 QAAAKKY
+940 QAAARKY
-947 FDSSRYVVVQLLPAH
+947 FDMSRYVVVQLLPAR

>member
-1 MSISFSMT
+1 MSMT
-9 IHRTRSGSRVGVGIA
+9 STRSAIRYVIA
-24 SLLALVPLAG
+24 CLALVAG
-34 AASIAAQAPAHTP
+34 AAP
-47 AAAAPLKLT
+47 AAAQKKDSAHTAPLKLT
-56 APLPVDPAVTIGT
+56 APLPVDPAVTTGT

-74 RYYIRVNHKPEKRA
+74 RYYIRVNHQPEKRA

-96 GSVLEDSAQR
+96 GSVLEDSSQR

-122 FKKQQ
+122 FKKQE

-167 KGFQILADW
+167 RGFQILADW

-213 PVIFSGSRYAQRIPI
+213 PIIFSGSRYAQRIPI
-228 GDKHTLETAPRAQ
+228 GDKHTLESAPRSE

-262 FDKAQVERMIKAQ
+262 FDKAKVERMIRAQ
-275 FASWPAKKNARPR
+275 FAAWPAKKNERPR
-288 QTFPVPDHDS
+288 TTFPVPDHDS
-298 TLVTIATDS
+298 TLVTVATDS

-315 VYYLQPLEAQK
+315 VYYLQPLSQQK
-326 TVGDFR
+326 TVADFR
-332 NELIESLY
+332 NELIGSLY
-340 NQMLNARLQEIAQR
+340 NDMLNARLQEIAQR
-354 PGAPFLGAFSNQ
+354 PGAPFIGAFSNQ
-366 GRLIRSKN
+366 GRLIRSKE

-379 ALVPDTGVAAG
+379 AVVPDSGVENG
-390 LRAAVTEGERVAQH
+390 LRATVTEGERVAQH

-416 EMLRGIESAYA
+416 EMLRGMESAYA
-427 EREKTA
+427 ERAKTP
-433 SAAFVSEYEGAF
+433 SSSFVAEYEGAF
-445 LEHTAIPSIAQ
+445 LEHTAILSIVQ

-461 QQLVPS
+461 QQLMPG
-467 IQLNEVNALA
+467 IQLSEVNALA
-477 NKWLSNRSRVI
+477 HKWLSNKSRVI

-494 KAAAKLPS
+494 KSAAALPS
-502 EQELRAVLD
+502 EQALRAVLD
-511 SAAHVNVAAY
+511 SAARVNVAAY

-526 NAPLVSTPPTPG
+526 NAPLVGAPPTPG
-538 KIVSSTQI
+538 KIVSSSKI

-554 KLSNGARVLI
+554 KLSNGARVLV

-570 NDELLF
+570 DDEVLF

-605 GIGDFSA
+605 GIGTFSA
-612 TALQKALAGKEVSL
+612 TALQKALAGKQASVGEY
-626 SEFIGAIQQGLSGGG
+626 IGAYQEGLSGGA
-641 SPKDLETLMQLVYL
+641 SPKDLETLLQLSYL
-655 SFTAPRVDSA
+655 AFTAPRVDSA

-684 PNAAFADTLD
+684 PSAAFADTLD

-700 HFRAKPPTAQD
+700 HFRAKPPSAQD
-711 MEYVRLK
+711 MEYVRLH

-729 DASNFTFL
+729 DASNFTFI
-737 FVGTVDT
+737 FVGTIDT
-744 TKLKPLVEE
+744 TKLKPLVEK

-767 KDVGITYPTGV
+767 KDVGMTYPAGV

-798 GPFDF
+798 GPFEYS
-803 TWENVQQISALADLL
+803 WKNVQQIAALSDLL

-838 SASPAHFPRESYALR
+838 SASPARIPRESYLLR
-853 IDFGSAPERAAELQK
+853 IDFGSAPERANELQK
-868 AVFAEIDSVKAN
+868 AVFAEIHSVKAN
-880 GVSDKDLQKIRE
+880 GVSDKDLQKIKE
-892 TDLRERETSLR
+892 TDLRARETNLR
-903 QNRYWLSLLASY
+903 QNRYWISLLASY
-915 DINGWDPALILK
+915 DLNGWDPALILE
-927 YGERVRALNSAGL
+927 YADQVRKLNSASL
-940 QAAAKKY
+940 QSAAKKY
-947 FDSSRYVVVQLLPAH
+947 FDTSRYVVVQLLPAH

>member
-1 MSISFSMT
+1 MRYDT
-9 IHRTRSGSRVGVGIA
+9 LRSYTATSA
-24 SLLALVPLAG
+24 AYLLAIALA
-34 AASIAAQAPAHTP
+34 AF
-47 AAAAPLKLT
+47 AAAPVAAQDTARAGPPPKLAT
-56 APLPVDPAVTIGT
+56 PLPVDPAVTIGV

-74 RYYIRVNHKPEKRA
+74 RYYIRVNHRPEKRA

-96 GSVLEDSAQR
+96 GSVLEDSSQR

-122 FKKQQ
+122 FKKQE

-187 ARERGVVIE
+187 ARERNVVIE
-196 EWRLGRGAAA
+196 EWRLGRGASA

-213 PVIFSGSRYAQRIPI
+213 PVVFSGSRYAQRIPI

-262 FDKAQVERMIKAQ
+262 FDKAKVESMIKAQ
-275 FASWPAKKNARPR
+275 FASWPAKKGERPR
-288 QTFPVPDHDS
+288 PSYPVPDHDS

-315 VYYLQPLEAQK
+315 VYYLQPLEPQK

-332 NELIESLY
+332 QEMIGSLY
-340 NQMLNARLQEIAQR
+340 NDMLNARMQEIAQR
-354 PGAPFLGAFSNQ
+354 PGAPFIGAFSNQ
-366 GRLIRSKN
+366 GRLIRSKD

-379 ALVPDTGVAAG
+379 ALVPDTGVEIG

-404 GFTSTELDRAKA
+404 GFTATELDRAKR
-416 EMLRGIESAYA
+416 ETLRGMESAYA
-427 EREKTA
+427 ERDKTPSA
-433 SAAFVSEYEGAF
+433 SFVSEYEGAF
-445 LEHTAIPSIAQ
+445 LEHTATPSIAQ
-456 QYALY
+456 QYTLY
-461 QQLVPS
+461 QQLMPG
-467 IQLNEVNALA
+467 IELAEVNALA
-477 NKWLSNRSRVI
+477 HKWLSNRSRVI

-494 KAAAKLPS
+494 KAAAGLPS
-502 EQELRAVLD
+502 AQALRAVLD

-526 NAPLVSTPPTPG
+526 SAPLIPTSPTAG
-538 KIVSSTQI
+538 KIVSSSQI
-546 ASVGVTEW
+546 ASIGVTEW
-554 KLSNGARVLI
+554 KLSNGARVLV

-570 NDELLF
+570 DDELLF
-576 RAYAPGGTSVVSDS
+576 RAYGPGGTSVVSDS

-605 GIGDFSA
+605 GIGTFNA
-612 TALQKALAGKEVSL
+612 TSLQKALAGKSVQVGEY
-626 SEFIGAIQQGLSGGG
+626 IGALQQGLTGGG
-641 SPKDLETLMQLVYL
+641 SPKDLETMMQLIYL
-655 SFTAPRVDSA
+655 SFTAPRADSA

-684 PNAAFADTLD
+684 PTAAFADTLD
-694 LTLAQH
+694 LTLSQH
-700 HFRAKPPTAQD
+700 HLRAKPPSAQD
-711 MEYVRLK
+711 MEYVRLH
-718 HAISLYKQRFA
+718 HAISIYRQRFA
-729 DASNFTFL
+729 DASNFTFV
-737 FVGTVDT
+737 FVGTIDT
-744 TKLKPLVEE
+744 TKLKPLVEQ
-753 YIASLPSTHAGEKW
+753 YIASLPSTHAAEKW
-767 KDVGITYPTGV
+767 KDVGMSYPSGV

-798 GPFDF
+798 GPFEF
-803 TWENVQQISALADLL
+803 TWENVQQISALSDLL

-838 SASPAHFPRESYALR
+838 SASPTHYPKESYALR
-853 IDFGSAPERAAELQK
+853 IDFGSAPERANELQK
-868 AVFAEIDSVKAN
+868 AVFAEIDSVKTN
-880 GVSDKDLQKIRE
+880 GVSEKDLQKIRE
-892 TDLRERETSLR
+892 TDLRARETSLR
-903 QNRYWLSLLASY
+903 QNRTWLSLIASY
-915 DINGWDPALILK
+915 DVNSWDPSLILK
-927 YGERVRALNSAGL
+927 YEDNVRALSSASL
-940 QAAAKKY
+940 QAAARRY
-947 FDSSRYVVVQLLPAH
+947 FDTSRYVVVQLLPAH

>member
-1 MSISFSMT
+1 MRYNSIKSQL
-9 IHRTRSGSRVGVGIA
+9 
-24 SLLALVPLAG
+24 SLRAACHAALALTALAV
-34 AASIAAQAPAHTP
+34 
-47 AAAAPLKLT
+47 APLGAQDSTHVGPPPKL
-56 APLPVDPAVTIGT
+56 AALLPVDPAVTVGV

-96 GSVLEDSAQR
+96 GSVLEDSTQR
-106 GLAHV
+106 GLAHM

-122 FKKQQ
+122 FKKQE

-187 ARERGVVIE
+187 ARERNVVIE
-196 EWRLGRGAAA
+196 EWRLGRGASA

-213 PVIFSGSRYAQRIPI
+213 PIVFSGSRYAQRIPI
-228 GDKHTLETAPRAQ
+228 GDKHTLETAPRAT
-241 VKRFYDEWYRPDL
+241 VKRFYDDWYRPDL

-262 FDKAQVERMIKAQ
+262 FDKAKVERMIKAQ
-275 FASWPAKKNARPR
+275 FASWPAKKGERPR
-288 QTFPVPDHDS
+288 TSFPVPDHDS

-315 VYYLQPLEAQK
+315 VYYLQPLQPQK

-332 NELIESLY
+332 QEMLGSLY
-340 NQMLNARLQEIAQR
+340 NDMLNARLQEIAQR
-354 PGAPFLGAFSNQ
+354 PGAPFIGAFSNQ
-366 GRLIRSKN
+366 GRLIRSKD

-379 ALVPDTGVAAG
+379 ALVPDSGVEIG

-404 GFTSTELDRAKA
+404 GFTSTELDRAKK
-416 EMLRGIESAYA
+416 EMLRGMESAYA
-427 EREKTA
+427 EREKTPSA
-433 SAAFVSEYEGAF
+433 SFVSEYEGAF
-445 LEHTAIPSIAQ
+445 LEHTAITSISQ
-456 QYALY
+456 QYTLY
-461 QQLVPS
+461 QQLLPGV
-467 IQLNEVNALA
+467 QLAEVNALA
-477 NKWLSNRSRVI
+477 HKWLSNRSRVI

-494 KAAAKLPS
+494 KAAAVLPS
-502 EQELRAVLD
+502 EQALRAVLD
-511 SAAHVNVAAY
+511 SAAHVSVAAY

-526 NAPLVSTPPTPG
+526 SAPLIPTAPTAG
-538 KIVSSTQI
+538 KVVSSSQI
-546 ASVGVTEW
+546 TSVGVTEW

-570 NDELLF
+570 DDELLF

-590 DYLDATVAT
+590 DYLDATIAT

-605 GIGDFSA
+605 GIGTFNA
-612 TALQKALAGKEVSL
+612 TSLQKQLAGKSVQVGEY
-626 SEFIGAIQQGLSGGG
+626 IGAIQQGVSGGG
-641 SPKDLETLMQLVYL
+641 SPKDLETLMQLIYL
-655 SFTAPRVDSA
+655 TFTAPRADSA

-684 PNAAFADTLD
+684 PSAAFSDTLD
-694 LTLAQH
+694 LTLSQH
-700 HFRAKPPTAQD
+700 HPRAKPPTAQD
-711 MEYVRLK
+711 MEYVRLH
-718 HAISLYKQRFA
+718 HAISIYRQRFA
-729 DASNFTFL
+729 DASNFTFV
-737 FVGTVDT
+737 FVGTIDT
-744 TKLKPLVEE
+744 TKLKPLVEQ
-753 YIASLPSTHAGEKW
+753 YIASLPATHAAERW
-767 KDVGITYPTGV
+767 KDVGMSYPTGV

-803 TWENVQQISALADLL
+803 SWENVQQISALSDLL

-838 SASPAHFPRESYALR
+838 SASPTHFPKESYALR
-853 IDFGSAPERAAELQK
+853 IDFGSAPERASELQK
-868 AVFAEIDSVKAN
+868 AVFAEIDSVKMN
-880 GVSDKDLQKIRE
+880 GVSEKDLQKIRE
-892 TDLRERETSLR
+892 ADLRGRETSLR
-903 QNRYWLSLLASY
+903 QNRTWLSLLASY
-915 DINGWDPALILK
+915 DVNSWDPALILK
-927 YGERVRALNSAGL
+927 YDDEVRALSSAGL
-940 QAAAKKY
+940 QTAAKKY
-947 FDSSRYVVVQLLPAH
+947 FDTSRYVVVQLLPAH

>member
-1 MSISFSMT
+1 MT
-9 IHRTRSGSRVGVGIA
+9 ANSSRTFFGLLGLALIA
-24 SLLALVPLAG
+24 STTTMPLA
-34 AASIAAQAPAHTP
+34 AQSDPPKP
-47 AAAAPLKLT
+47 AAAPPKLT
-56 APLPVDPAVTIGT
+56 APLPVDPAITMGT

-96 GSVLEDSAQR
+96 GSVLEDSSQR

-111 VEHMAFSGTTH
+111 VEHMAFSGTTN
-122 FKKQQ
+122 FKKQE

-160 DSAKLFD
+160 DSTKLFE

-213 PVIFSGSRYAQRIPI
+213 PIVFSGSRYAQRIPI

-241 VKRFYDEWYRPDL
+241 VKRFYDDWYRPDL

-262 FDKAQVERMIKAQ
+262 FDKAKVERLIKSQ
-275 FASWPAKKNARPR
+275 FGNWPARKGERPR
-288 QTFPVPDHDS
+288 ASFPVPDHDS

-307 EATRSTVA
+307 EATRSTVG
-315 VYYLQPLEAQK
+315 VYYLQPLQQTK

-332 NELIESLY
+332 NELIGSLY
-340 NQMLNARLQEIAQR
+340 NEMLNARLQEIAQR
-354 PGAPFLGAFSNQ
+354 PDAPFIGAFSNQ

-379 ALVPDTGVAAG
+379 ALVPDSGVERG
-390 LRAAVTEGERVAQH
+390 LRATVTEGERVAQH

-416 EMLRGIESAYA
+416 DMLRGMESAYA
-427 EREKTA
+427 ERDKTA
-433 SAAFVSEYEGAF
+433 SSSFVSEYEGAF
-445 LEHTAIPSIAQ
+445 LEHTATPSIAQ
-456 QYALY
+456 QYTLY
-461 QQLVPS
+461 QQLMPG
-467 IQLNEVNALA
+467 IQLGEVNALA
-477 NKWLSNRSRVI
+477 HKWLSNRSRVI

-494 KAAAKLPS
+494 KAAASLPS
-502 EQELRAVLD
+502 AQALRAVLD
-511 SAAHVNVAAY
+511 SAAHVPVAAY

-526 NAPLVSTPPTPG
+526 NAPLVPTAPTAG
-538 KIVSSTQI
+538 RVVSSSQI

-554 KLSNGARVLI
+554 KLSNGARVLV

-570 NDELLF
+570 DDELLF
-576 RAYAPGGTSVVSDS
+576 RAYGPGGTSVVSDS

-605 GIGDFSA
+605 GIGTFNAS
-612 TALQKALAGKEVSL
+612 ALQKALAGKSVQLGEY
-626 SEFIGAIQQGLSGGG
+626 IGAIQQGLSGGG
-641 SPKDLETLMQLVYL
+641 SPKDLETLMQLVHL
-655 SFTAPRVDSA
+655 SFTSPRADSA

-684 PNAAFADTLD
+684 PSAAFADTLD

-700 HFRAKPPTAQD
+700 HFRAKPPSAQD
-711 MEYVRLK
+711 MEFVRLH
-718 HAISLYKQRFA
+718 HALSIYRQRFA
-729 DASNFTFL
+729 DASNFTFV
-737 FVGTVDT
+737 FVGTIDT
-744 TKLKPLVEE
+744 TKLKPLVEQ
-753 YIASLPSTHAGEKW
+753 YLASLPSTHAGEKW
-767 KDVGITYPTGV
+767 KDVGMSYPTGV

-803 TWENVQQISALADLL
+803 TWENVQQINALSDLL

-838 SASPAHFPRESYALR
+838 GANPTHFPRQSYALR

-915 DINGWDPALILK
+915 DVNGWDPALILK
-927 YGERVRALNSAGL
+927 YNDMVRKLNSADL

-947 FDSSRYVVVQLLPAH
+947 FDTSRYVVVQLLPAH